1 MTIKELTE
9 TLDNHG
15 INYTVINGKVMAE
28 SSYTINCIPYTE
40 IVNLTD
46 MLRKDLYDWLGY

>member
-1 MTIKELTE
+1 MTNKEITE

-28 SSYTINCIPYTE
+28 SNYTINCVPYTE

>member
-1 MTIKELTE
+1 MTNKEITE

-28 SSYTINCIPYTE
+28 SVYTINCVPYTE

-46 MLRKDLYDWLGY
+46 MLRKDLFDWLGY